1 MARNTQSLSDRD
13 FLQSELKR
21 AIRNVLSRKSEALLG
36 IVGGAMLLGTAPALA
51 QEQQGS
57 EELEEVVVTGL
68 RGSLIT
74 SMNLKREA
82 TGVVDSISAEDI
94 GKFPDTN
101 LAESLQRITGVSID
115 RVAGEGSK
123 VTARGFGPG
132 FNLVTLN
139 GRQMPTADVSVVGSG
154 GDGEY
159 GTFTSRSFDFS
170 NLASEGVSALEVY
183 KTGRAS
189 QPSGGIGA
197 TINVKTLRP
206 LTAGNKASI
215 GAKAMFDTSVENGSE
230 VTPEVTGLYSFANDS
245 ESFGFALFGS
255 FQQRDSASVGAGN
268 QDWNVERL
276 SKFLDPGN
284 GRVRADNPATPAN
297 EATVFNNLPSGDP
310 LVSYP
315 NNSDYYFTEIERQ
328 RINGQAVVQFRPA
341 DSFTVTADFLYA
353 ENENKEQ
360 RSTQGNWFNRPFSRV
375 DFDSNDQVA
384 TAVFLED
391 TLSGPKDI
399 AWGQQLRQT
408 KDTLESV
415 GLNLRWDIND
425 KFGLEFDGHTSSAKS
440 DPNGPNGKT
449 SYDFGTGAHSIVAHD
464 LDLTSGFPVQNYT
477 YADNYVNT
485 DVAATQPYRAQN
497 NNGIIDIG
505 DVSSSVGRTAIQ
517 KQAMDID
524 QFRLEGDWTIN
535 EGNKV
540 SAGVDYR
547 ATSMEQR
554 RFVTAQVLGDWGVV
568 RPGDIEG
575 EAAGALEA
583 YCLSCL
589 YDHFSPG
596 DSAVAFRG
604 NAADLYNGVSPYYL
618 GLGGHDI
625 QTWNND
631 HNFVDEDITAVYAE
645 YAWKGELGGREAG
658 VNLGV
663 RYEQTDVE
671 ARTVQAAPT
680 GISWNAD
687 NDFAQ
692 VFATDTSVLS
702 DKADYDNV
710 LPNIDFHVELL
721 DNVVARA
728 SWSKTIAR
736 ADYGQLFF
744 ADAAGTPPRATALG
758 GIATGNSGNTGLV
771 PLESSN
777 IDISLEVYYGEASYI
792 SLGFF
797 NKDVENFI
805 GTGST
810 VKTLFD
816 IHDPSS
822 GAAGSRSG
830 SASATLATIPGAL
843 RNDVNLFVLTAMYD
857 NPGTFPDPR
866 AAFLANSTNGVL
878 NQNFADSM
886 MATYNIVSN
895 NTTDP
900 LMEYRVSQPINQN
913 SANIHGVEFAF
924 QHFFGESGF
933 GIAGNYTFVDGD
945 VGINVAGDPGVAQ
958 FALEGLSDTANAT
971 LMYEKYGFTARVSYN
986 WRDEFLSQASRG
998 GYTNP
1003 TFVDAFEEIDMNLSY
1018 DITDALAVSFEA
1030 INLTGE
1036 DYRTHA
1042 RTAVQY
1048 WFTQEQQPRYL
1059 LGVRYKFQ

>member
-1 MARNTQSLSDRD
+1 MARKTQLPSNGI
-13 FLQSELKR
+13 FLQSDLKR
-21 AIRNVLSRKSEALLG
+21 AIHKVLSRKSEAFLG
-36 IVGGAMLLGTAPALA
+36 IVGGAMLLGTAPVLA
-51 QEQQGS
+51 QEQPS
-57 EELEEVVVTGL
+57 EELDEVVVTGL

-82 TGVVDSISAEDI
+82 IGVVDSISAEDI

-230 VTPEVTGLYSFANDS
+230 ITPEVSGLYSWANDA
-245 ESFGFALFGS
+245 ESFGISLFGS
-255 FQQRDSASVGAGN
+255 YQKRDSASAGAGN

-276 SKFLDPGN
+276 DKFIDAGN
-284 GRVRADNPATPAN
+284 GRVRADDPLTTAN
-297 EATVFNNLPSGDP
+297 EATVFNNLPSGNP
-310 LVSYP
+310 LVAYP
-315 NNSDYYFTEIERQ
+315 NNSDYYFTEIERE
-328 RINGQAVVQFRPA
+328 RVNGQATVQFRPA

-353 ENENKEQ
+353 ENQNNEQ

-375 DFDSNDQVA
+375 DFDTNDQVV
-384 TAVFLED
+384 TAVYLQD

-399 AWGQQLRQT
+399 AWGQQLRAT
-408 KDTLESV
+408 KDTLESA
-415 GLNLRWDIND
+415 GLNLRWEVSD
-425 KFGLEFDGHTSSAKS
+425 KLGLEFDGHTSSAKS
-440 DPNGPNGKT
+440 DPNGANGIT
-449 SYDFGTGAHSIVAHD
+449 SYDFGTAAHSIVAHN
-464 LDLTSGFPVQNYT
+464 LDLTSGFPVQRFVY
-477 YADNYVNT
+477 DDSYVNT
-485 DVAATQPYRAQN
+485 DPTLVGDPYLAQN
-497 NNGIIDIG
+497 DNGVIDVG
-505 DVSSSVGRTAIQ
+505 DVSSSVGRTSIQ

-524 QFRLEGDWTIN
+524 EFRLEGDWTFN
-535 EGNKV
+535 EANKI
-540 SAGVDYR
+540 SGGVDYR
-547 ATSMEQR
+547 TTSMEQR
-554 RFVTAQVLGDWGVV
+554 RFVTAQVLGDWGGV
-568 RPGDIEG
+568 RAGDIEG
-575 EAAGALEA
+575 EAPGALEA

-596 DSAVAFRG
+596 DSTVAFRG

-618 GLGGHDI
+618 SQGHPI

-631 HNFVDEDITAVYAE
+631 HNIVDEDITSIYAE
-645 YAWKGELGGREAG
+645 YAWKGEVGGREAG
-658 VNLGV
+658 LNVGL
-663 RYEQTDVE
+663 RYEETDVT
-671 ARTVQAAPT
+671 AKTTQAVPT

-692 VFATDTSVLS
+692 VFDGSTTDLHDDASYNNT
-702 DKADYDNV
+702 
-710 LPNIDFHVELL
+710 LPNIDFHVEVL

-758 GIATGNSGNTGLV
+758 GIATGASGNTSLV
-771 PLESSN
+771 PLESTN

-805 GTGST
+805 GTGT
-810 VKTLFD
+810 TTRTMFGLT
-816 IHDPSS
+816 DPSS
-822 GAAGSRSG
+822 GAAGTRSG
-830 SASATLATIPGAL
+830 QASTTLATIPGAL
-843 RNDVNLFVLTAMYD
+843 RNDVNMFVLTAMYSRPD
-857 NPGTFPDPR
+857 LYPDPR
-866 AAFLANSTNGVL
+866 ATFLANSTGGVL
-878 NQNFADSM
+878 DQNYADTL
-886 MATYNIVSN
+886 MANLDVVGN
-895 NTTDP
+895 AADP
-900 LMEYRVSQPINQN
+900 EFQYRVSQPINQN

-933 GIAGNYTFVDGD
+933 GVSGNYTFVDGD

-958 FALEGLSDTANAT
+958 FALEGLSDTANAS

-986 WRDEFLSQASRG
+986 WRDEFLAQASKG

-1003 TFVDAFEEIDMNLSY
+1003 VFADPYEEIDMNLSY
-1018 DITDALAVSFEA
+1018 EINDALAVSFEA

-1042 RTAVQY
+1042 RTQVEY
-1048 WFTQEQQPRYL
+1048 WLTQEQHARYL
-1059 LGVRYKFQ
+1059 LGVRYKFD

>member
-1 MARNTQSLSDRD
+1 MARNTQLPSNGN
-13 FLQSELKR
+13 FLQSDLKR
-21 AIRNVLSRKSEALLG
+21 AIQKALSRKQEAFLS
-36 IVGGAMLLGTAPALA
+36 IVGGAMLLGTAPAFA
-51 QEQQGS
+51 QEPAG

-68 RGSLIT
+68 RGSLIN

-82 TGVVDSISAEDI
+82 VGVVDSISAEDI

-101 LAESLQRITGVSID
+101 LAESLQRISGVSID

-139 GRQMPTADVSVVGSG
+139 GRQMPAADVAVVGSG

-183 KTGRAS
+183 KTGRAGVS
-189 QPSGGIGA
+189 SGGIGA
-197 TINVKTLRP
+197 TINVKTIRP
-206 LTAGNKASI
+206 LTTGNKASL

-230 VTPEVTGLYSFANDS
+230 VTPEVSGLYSWANDA
-245 ESFGFALFGS
+245 ESFGISLFGS

-276 SKFLDPGN
+276 DDFLDTSR
-284 GRVRADNPATPAN
+284 GRVSVD
-297 EATVFNNLPSGDP
+297 TVLVNTPSGNP

-315 NNSDYYFTEIERQ
+315 NNSDYYFTEIERE
-328 RINGQAVVQFRPA
+328 RINGQAVVQFRPVE
-341 DSFTVTADFLYA
+341 SFTATVDFLYA
-353 ENENKEQ
+353 QNENTEQ

-375 DFDSNDQVA
+375 DFDTSNDAVA
-384 TAVFLED
+384 TTVFLED
-391 TLSGPKDI
+391 DLSGPKDV
-399 AWGQQLRQT
+399 AWGQQLRMTQ
-408 KDTLESV
+408 DTLESI
-415 GLNLRWDIND
+415 GLNLRWEVSDS
-425 KFGLEFDGHTSSAKS
+425 FGIEFDGHTSSAKS
-440 DPNGPNGKT
+440 DPNGPNGQT
-449 SYDFGTGAHSIVAHD
+449 SYDFGTGAHSIVAHT
-464 LDLTSGFPVQNYT
+464 LNLNGGFPVQRYT
-477 YADNYVNT
+477 YDDSYHNADIPLNN
-485 DVAATQPYRAQN
+485 AGAPYLSQN
-497 NNGIIDIG
+497 DNGIIDVG
-505 DVSSSVGRTAIQ
+505 DVSSSVGRTSLQ
-517 KQAMDID
+517 RQNMDID
-524 QFRLEGDWTIN
+524 QFRLEGDWTFN
-535 EGNKV
+535 ESNQLRG
-540 SAGVDYR
+540 GVDYR
-547 ATSMEQR
+547 TTSMEQR
-554 RFVTAQVLGDWGVV
+554 RLVTAQVLGDWGVV

-575 EAAGALEA
+575 EAAGMLEA

-589 YDHFSPG
+589 YDHFAPG

-604 NAADLYNGVSPYYL
+604 NAYDLYTPVSQYYL
-618 GLGGHDI
+618 GVGGHPI

-645 YAWKGELGGREAG
+645 YAWKGEIGGRDAG
-658 VNLGV
+658 VNVGV

-671 ARTVQAAPT
+671 ARTNQAVPT
-680 GISWNAD
+680 GIAWVAD
-687 NDFAQ
+687 NDFSQ
-692 VFATDTSVLS
+692 VFDGSTTDLS
-702 DKADYDNV
+702 DEADYDNF

-744 ADAAGTPPRATALG
+744 ADAAGTPPRAIALG
-758 GIATGNSGNTGLV
+758 GIATGARGNTGLV

-805 GTGST
+805 GTGSVT
-810 VKTLFD
+810 DSMFGLR
-816 IHDPSS
+816 DPSS
-822 GAAGSRSG
+822 GAAGTRSG
-830 SASATLATIPGAL
+830 QASATLATIPGAA
-843 RNDVNLFVLTAMYD
+843 RNDVNMFVLTAMYA
-857 NPGTFPDPR
+857 NPGAFPDPR
-866 AAFLANSTNGVL
+866 QTFIDNSTGGAL
-878 NQNFADSM
+878 DQDFADGM
-886 MATYNIVSN
+886 FANYDIVSN
-895 NTTDP
+895 STDP
-900 LMEYRVSQPINQN
+900 LMEYRIAQPLNQN
-913 SANIHGVEFAF
+913 DANIHGIEFAF

-958 FALEGLSDTANAT
+958 FALEGLSDTANAS
-971 LMYEKYGFTARVSYN
+971 LMFEKYGFTARVSYN
-986 WRDEFLSQASRG
+986 WRDEFLTQASRG

-1003 TFVDAFEEIDMNLSY
+1003 TFVDAFEEIDMNLSF
-1018 DITDALAVSFEA
+1018 DINDALAVSFEA

-1042 RTAVQY
+1042 RTSVQY

-1059 LGVRYKFQ
+1059 LGVRYKFN